1 MGRILVA
8 LAAIALVFFFW
19 SEAAAYPRTAARL
32 PNLLGWIVLILA
44 LAAIAQTLLVWRR
57 EKAAGTLV
65 LIPPFAWRDIAVG
78 AGFAGLIVLYAWS
91 INHVGYLVAT
101 PLFLLIPLAVLR
113 PIGWTAT
120 VLTTLVVTGFIWA
133 VFVYFLNLSIPLY
146 PAV

>member
-19 SEAAAYPRTAARL
+19 SEAANYPRTAARL
-32 PNLLGWIVLILA
+32 PNILGWVVLVLA
-44 LAAIAQTLLVWRR
+44 VLAIAQTLFTWRR
-57 EKAAGTLV
+57 QNAGGTLV
-65 LIPPFAWRDIAVG
+65 FIPEFRWRDIAVG
-78 AGFAGLIVLYAWS
+78 GGFSGLIILYAWS
-91 INHVGYLVAT
+91 IQHVGYLVAT

-120 VLTTLVVTGFIWA
+120 ILTTLGVTAFIWG